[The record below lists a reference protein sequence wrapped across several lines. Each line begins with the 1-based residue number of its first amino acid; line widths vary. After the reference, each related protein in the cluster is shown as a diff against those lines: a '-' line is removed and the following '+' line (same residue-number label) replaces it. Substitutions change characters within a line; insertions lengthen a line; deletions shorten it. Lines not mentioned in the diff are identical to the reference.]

1 MSSFKIRINTKNLEK
16 SINNQLES
24 IVQKKQKELILKQK
38 IKGSNENMNILPS
51 KEENLLEIILSKY
64 DGNEQMQVQGNWD
77 DIPENMKVGVK
88 DIFNT
93 LEQYNYIG
101 KFCVYLSGDWWT
113 IINQEG
119 IDYFEKKGM
128 RKELFEEL
136 ADNEKE
142 LLKEII
148 EIEKKDGNI
157 SDFLANKV
165 DNDEKDIVRGMIS
178 VLRSNGLINVSWAS
192 NTVYNAILTQPGRTY
207 FEREEKY
214 FRRMRES
221 VGNTYNVGNI
231 YADSSNIVM
240 GNVINSTLNVDNH
253 VSQIEK
259 QIDEKASE
267 EDKEKLKEILE
278 DAKEIIDNIKTN
290 GVVEKRKSFFN
301 KLTEHANKYGW
312 FYGAIIGLIGTAV
325 LTKIGG

>member
-1 MSSFKIRINTKNLEK
+1 MSNFKIKINTKKLEK
-16 SINNQLES
+16 SINNQFES
-24 IVQKKQKELILKQK
+24 IIQKKQKELILKQQ
-38 IKGSNENMNILPS
+38 IKGSNESMNILPS
-51 KEENLLEIILSKY
+51 KEEKLLEIILSKY
-64 DGNEQMQVQGNWD
+64 DGNENMEVNGTYEE
-77 DIPENMKVGVK
+77 IPSNMHLGIEN
-88 DIFNT
+88 IFRT
-93 LEQYNYIG
+93 LELYNYIG
-101 KFCVYLSGDWWT
+101 HSDRWLDGWSVVL
-113 IINQEG
+113 NQEG
-119 IDYFEKKGM
+119 IEYFGKKGM

-136 ADNEKE
+136 ADNERK

-148 EIEKKDGNI
+148 EIEKNDGNI

-165 DNDEKDIVRGMIS
+165 DNDEKDIVRGIIS
-178 VLRSNGLINVSWAS
+178 VLRSNGLINVSWAD

-253 VSQIEK
+253 VIQIEK

-278 DAKEIIDNIKTN
+278 DAKEIIDNIKIN
-290 GVVEKRKSFFN
+290 GVVEKRKSFF
-301 KLTEHANKYGW
+301 K
-312 FYGAIIGLIGTAV
+312 
-325 LTKIGG
+325 